1 MLIVSQKTFDTNTAS
16 ANLPPPRRFWLVN
29 KDSNSQY
36 LGRRERGISE
46 FPGLATRRRRKEE
59 VCHAGGKCK
68 QRQDRVHIA
77 YKSKASVLGSGPK
90 IVAQTL
96 V

>member
-1 MLIVSQKTFDTNTAS
+1 MLIVSQKTFDAKVS
-16 ANLPPPRRFWLVN
+16 SYSFFKFFPMRFWLVN

-36 LGRRERGISE
+36 LGRTERGISG

-68 QRQDRVHIA
+68 QRKDRVHIA
-77 YKSKASVLGSGPK
+77 
-90 IVAQTL
+90 
-96 V
+96 